1 MEGSA
6 LLVSE
11 GVALYVVLAVA
22 LVVWLGLFAYL
33 WFLDRRLRRL
43 EREVRPGR
51 RTDG

>member
-1 MEGSA
+1 MEGSG

-33 WFLDRRLRRL
+33 WLLDRRLRRL
-43 EREVRPGR
+43 EREVQRGR
-51 RTDG
+51 AGDE